1 MGGDTLTIET
11 NIFLGKGRIQITGQL
26 GKVMQESVKAAL
38 SYARSRANE
47 FGLPLNYFSTHDFHI
62 HLPEGGIP
70 KDGPSAGITIASSII
85 SSILEIPI
93 NRNVAMTGE
102 ITLRG
107 RVLPIGGLKEK
118 CLAAQR
124 LGISTVLYP
133 KANEADMDE
142 ILQNTPLTLKL
153 IPVSTMDE
161 VLPYILENYKIEN
174 RMSRVS
180 AGIEIAKETTPR
192 GKMPPRTSPPQHT
205 LL

>member
-1 MGGDTLTIET
+1 MPGKGVLTLTG
-11 NIFLGKGRIQITGQL
+11 NLGA
-26 GKVMQESVKAAL
+26 VMKESCQAAL
-38 SYARSRANE
+38 SYIRSHSDD
-47 FGLPLNYFSTHDFHI
+47 FGLAKDLFSKIDI
-62 HLPEGGIP
+62 HVHVPEGATP
-70 KDGPSAGITIASSII
+70 KDGPSAGAAITTAMVSA
-85 SSILEIPI
+85 LTKKP
-93 NRNVAMTGE
+93 VDKYLAMTGE